1 MAAQVTM
8 LASPANPV
16 SPVLSKKV
24 VPWIP
29 ASAPNSASQQQR
41 SENRVAHQNAK
52 IRTNAQAN
60 PKYSTQRQ
68 PFPFD
73 ISAHSLQFVASPGQ
87 SDKLQTLVPAAI
99 RRAFCDVSA
108 FTGCM
113 VMVSD
118 QEARRVT
125 IVTLWK
131 GNHRSQQCTEY
142 AHQLRMMLLPYVDHW
157 LRAENHV
164 ANFFLC
170 PIPDQAVQN
179 DCPVPKCDPTVNA

>member
-8 LASPANPV
+8 IASPASPV
-16 SPVLSKKV
+16 SSVLPKKV

-41 SENRVAHQNAK
+41 SENRAAHPNAK
-52 IRTNAQAN
+52 VRTNAPAN
-60 PKYSTQRQ
+60 LKHSTQGQ
-68 PFPFD
+68 PLPFD
-73 ISAHSLQFVASPGQ
+73 ISAHSVQFVASPGQ
-87 SDKLQTLVPAAI
+87 SHKLQSLVPAAI
-99 RRAFCDVSA
+99 RQAFCGVPA
-108 FTGCM
+108 FGGCM

-131 GNHRSQQCTEY
+131 GNHRSQQCAEY
-142 AHQLRMMLLPYVDHW
+142 VHQLRAMLLPYVDRW

-164 ANFFLC
+164 AHFFMC
-170 PIPDQAVQN
+170 PIPDQVVRN
-179 DCPVPKCDPTVNA
+179 DRPVSECDPTVNA